1 MGCLRALVQG
11 GVRVDEDTVMMAY
24 DVSLDLL
31 HEQEE
36 DGTEQ
41 EEDGGESRDFL
52 GGRRGARLVKTVVE
66 ALREGGG
73 KR

>member
-1 MGCLRALVQG
+1 MRALVQG
-11 GVRVDEDTVMMAY
+11 GVRVDEDSVMRAY
-24 DVSLDLL
+24 RVSLDFL
-31 HEQEE
+31 HEEEEE

-41 EEDGGESRDFL
+41 EDGGESRDFL
-52 GGRRGARLVKTVVE
+52 GGRRGARVVETVLE

>member
-1 MGCLRALVQG
+1 MRALVQG
-11 GVRVDEDTVMMAY
+11 GVRVDEDSVMRAY
-24 DVSLDLL
+24 RVSLDIL

-41 EEDGGESRDFL
+41 EDGGESRDFL
-52 GGRRGARLVKTVVE
+52 GGRRGARVVETVLE

-73 KR
+73 KS

>member
-24 DVSLDLL
+24 NVSLDIL

-36 DGTEQ
+36 NGTEQ
-41 EEDGGESRDFL
+41 DEDGGEGRDFL
-52 GGRRGARLVKTVVE
+52 GGRRGEMVVNTVVE
-66 ALREGGG
+66 ALREGGV

>member
-11 GVRVDEDTVMMAY
+11 GVRVDEDTVMSAY
-24 DVSLDLL
+24 DVSLELL

-66 ALREGGG
+66 ALREGGR